1 MKSKTNLM
9 QCGNTPAHCGTGCV
23 SGCTSSSS
31 SVVSAA
37 AAPSASSAAPRS
49 DGRCGKDFGGATC
62 DPAGAYGGC
71 CSEYGYASLVLLVSS
86 TNIIPQLLRLNYR
99 SLSSFQWMPEWL
111 HRICH
116 FCLCACLERNST
128 LVDHFGRTSPWQAV
142 LGRFFRRLCI
152 HCKGY
157 HRRFLW
163 CQLWRHCL
171 RRLATGSLLFHVW
184 ILRKHVSFDF

>member
-1 MKSKTNLM
+1 M
-9 QCGNTPAHCGTGCV
+9 
-23 SGCTSSSS
+23 
-31 SVVSAA
+31 SAA
-37 AAPSASSAAPRS
+37 AAPSASGTSVAATSSASSTAPRS

-71 CSEYGYASLVLLVSS
+71 CSEYGYVSLVLLVNS
-86 TNIIPQLLRLNYR
+86 TNVALQLLRFNPR
-99 SLSSFQWMPEWL
+99 SLSSCQWMPEWL
-111 HRICH
+111 HRIYY

-142 LGRFFRRLCI
+142 LGRFCRKLYI
-152 HCKGY
+152 HCKCY
-157 HRRFLW
+157 HRRLLW

-184 ILRKHVSFDF
+184 VLRKHVSFDF